1 MASAPTASTFSAPAG
16 APAAP
21 GASLLPSFATTP
33 SSAAPQPGGVQTA
46 DAFLQLF
53 AGMINATT
61 GNAPAAAAA
70 MPLDPA
76 ALPLECDADALLET
90 LEPGDTSDTDSD
102 DTDTDSDDA
111 GALAVAALLP
121 GLVSAPA
128 TTPSGGAA
136 PQGTAD
142 GPRVDLAAM
151 TTARI
156 AAEVAE
162 AAVDALSDDTAD
174 AAANPSRGTTDSPAP
189 APTAQTVVSTTAHM
203 TALLNTHAATIADS
217 TPDVIVQSPV
227 GSTEWKDE
235 VGAHITLLAV
245 NGREA
250 ASLRLS
256 PEHLG
261 PVEVRISVDDGK
273 ASVYFGA
280 ANADTRSALEQSL
293 PRLRELFATQGLVL
307 ADAGVSRDA
316 PRNQFKPTATPNGA
330 RSSSDAGPDA
340 SVKSV
345 TLARVGLID
354 TYV

>member
-21 GASLLPSFATTP
+21 GASLLPSFATTQGAG
-33 SSAAPQPGGVQTA
+33 SPQTGGAQAT

-53 AGMINATT
+53 AGMINTTT
-61 GNAPAAAAA
+61 GNAPAAAASA
-70 MPLDPA
+70 TPQDLS
-76 ALPLECDADALLET
+76 ALPFQCDADALLET
-90 LEPGDTSDTDSD
+90 LEPGEKSDTDGD
-102 DTDTDSDDA
+102 DTDTDSDEA

-121 GLVSAPA
+121 GLFGAASAPSG
-128 TTPSGGAA
+128 TTPT
-136 PQGTAD
+136 QGTGD
-142 GPRVDLAAM
+142 GARIDLVAM
-151 TTARI
+151 TTAQI
-156 AAEVAE
+156 AAEASD
-162 AAVDALSDDTAD
+162 AAVDALSDDKSD
-174 AAANPSRGTTDSPAP
+174 AAGNPALGSTDSPA
-189 APTAQTVVSTTAHM
+189 TAGTSQNVVSTTAHM
-203 TALLNTHAATIADS
+203 NALLNTHAAIADA

-235 VGAHITLLAV
+235 VGTHIALMAV
-245 NGREA
+245 NGRES

-316 PRNQFKPTATPNGA
+316 PRNQFKPAATPNGA
-330 RSSSDAGPDA
+330 RSSSDAAADG

-345 TLARVGLID
+345 TFARVGLID

>member
-1 MASAPTASTFSAPAG
+1 MASAPTASALSAPAS

-21 GASLLPSFATTP
+21 GASLLPAFATTQSP
-33 SSAAPQPGGVQTA
+33 GSPQPAGAQAT

-53 AGMINATT
+53 AGMINTTT
-61 GNAPAAAAA
+61 GNAPAAA
-70 MPLDPA
+70 PA
-76 ALPLECDADALLET
+76 TPQDLAVLPFECDADALLET
-90 LEPGDTSDTDSD
+90 LEPGEKAETDTDDTDSD
-102 DTDTDSDDA
+102 SDEA

-121 GLVSAPA
+121 GLMGTAPA
-128 TTPSGGAA
+128 PSS
-136 PQGTAD
+136 TATSATSTD
-142 GPRVDLAAM
+142 GPRVELAAL
-151 TTARI
+151 TTARMT
-156 AAEVAE
+156 AELTE
-162 AAVDALSDDTAD
+162 ATAD
-174 AAANPSRGTTDSPAP
+174 AVSDDATDAAGNPNLGTTDSSTAS
-189 APTAQTVVSTTAHM
+189 PTPQNVVSTPAHM
-203 TALLNTHAATIADS
+203 NAMLNAHAAAIADAA
-217 TPDVIVQSPV
+217 PDVVVQSPV
-227 GSTEWKDE
+227 GSTEWKE
-235 VGAHITLLAV
+235 EIGNHIALMAV

-280 ANADTRSALEQSL
+280 ANADTRNALEQSL

-316 PRNQFKPTATPNGA
+316 PRYQFKPTATPNGA
-330 RSSSDAGPDA
+330 RSSSDAAAEG

-345 TLARVGLID
+345 TLGRVGLID